1 MGTTHGYTSER
12 LTQLEEEARGILS
25 DPDSTQDLDTAA
37 REVLAAVAAI
47 RETQGS
53 FDRESGTVNFTAPH
67 NYTGGSLYYRVTVS
81 DAGTGDALFLVD
93 IAVKAED
100 NPLTAALS
108 RLEAAKN
115 NALIAKQTEALQEAS
130 QNTGGYG
137 GYEGGESGGETTGPG
152 DTGDA
157 GTGDAGDNGD
167 AGSSEG
173 TEPQEGPGA
182 SEEPGEPEGPEDP
195 GEPEGPGEP
204 GEPGEPEGPGEP
216 EPGEAG
222 GD

>member
-1 MGTTHGYTSER
+1 MSEKKMSGLQNDEEEKEINGTGAAEDTVGVPYGGTRTQLLRSGGSLEIVPHAGGFLASILDLDPATGATGPADLGTTHGYTSER

-25 DPDSTQDLDTAA
+25 DPDSTQDLDAAA

-93 IAVKAED
+93 IAVKAEE

-137 GYEGGESGGETTGPG
+137 GYEGGESGGET
-152 DTGDA
+152 
-157 GTGDAGDNGD
+157 
-167 AGSSEG
+167 
-173 TEPQEGPGA
+173 
-182 SEEPGEPEGPEDP
+182 
-195 GEPEGPGEP
+195 
-204 GEPGEPEGPGEP
+204 
-216 EPGEAG
+216 
-222 GD
+222 